1 LLVNGKPVYVKGVN
15 RHEHNQ
21 YNGRILS
28 HEQLEK
34 EIKQMKQFNINA
46 VRTSHYP
53 NNTYWYDLCDEYGIY
68 VVDEANIE
76 SHGLITYTPAPD
88 YYNKAISPFASDPKY
103 KDMLQ
108 FRMRNMV
115 ERDKNHPSV
124 IIWSMGN
131 ETGTGANFESLHL
144 WLKSIDKSRPVQYE
158 PCYLDSTTDIVV
170 PMYYTEGQL
179 LGFLKNND
187 PRPLIMCEYSHSMN
201 NSNGNLQDYW
211 DIIEKYPQLQG
222 GFIWD
227 WIDGGVVQTNSNG
240 LKY

>member
-1 LLVNGKPVYVKGVN
+1 
-15 RHEHNQ
+15 
-21 YNGRILS
+21 
-28 HEQLEK
+28 
-34 EIKQMKQFNINA
+34 MKQFNINA